1 MISLN
6 FNPYELDTKQKK
18 KIYDGAV
25 KELVESRALTNKQL
39 SAMQKEKQEQAAL
52 KRAWLNIAKKDIPK
66 AFRAYQ
72 KYKTDLKTSTKKT
85 ARACMNEV
93 KKKAVKT

>member
-6 FNPYELDTKQKK
+6 FNPYDLDNKQKK

-25 KELVESRALTNKQL
+25 QEIIEARNQTAKQI
-39 SAMQKEKQEQAAL
+39 SAAQREKQEQAAL
-52 KRAWLNIAKKDIPK
+52 KRAWTNIAKKDIPK

-72 KYKTDLKTSTKKT
+72 KYKAD
-85 ARACMNEV
+85 
-93 KKKAVKT
+93 